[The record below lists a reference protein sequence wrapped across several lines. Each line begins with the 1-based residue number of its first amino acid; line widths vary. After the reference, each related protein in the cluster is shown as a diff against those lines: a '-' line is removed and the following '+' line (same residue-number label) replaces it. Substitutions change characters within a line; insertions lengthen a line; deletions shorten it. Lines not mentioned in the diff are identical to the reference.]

1 MTLIKKNYENKIP
14 TPISDLF
21 DILENPKDYE
31 HQRFVINGYIL
42 GFSETEVS
50 KIVKKMNTQT
60 KKV

>member
-1 MTLIKKNYENKIP
+1 MIKKTYDNKIP

-42 GFSETEVS
+42 GFSETELS
-50 KIVKKMNTQT
+50 KIVKKMDVNT

>member
-1 MTLIKKNYENKIP
+1 MIKKQYENKIP

-21 DILENPKDYE
+21 DILENAKDYE

-42 GFSETEVS
+42 GFSETELS
-50 KIVKKMNTQT
+50 SIVKKIDTKT